1 MRTATRVLA
10 PFLWALALLL
20 CALLCALAC
29 LAVLWGFSVL
39 VGWPG
44 TF

>member
-1 MRTATRVLA
+1 MRTTAR
-10 PFLWALALLL
+10 ALALLL
-20 CALLCALAC
+20 CALVAALTG
-29 LAVLWGFSVL
+29 LALLWGFSLL